1 MSNLYRNNQDQ
12 YQQIERIVNNIL
24 GAVNTNLLVEVKAID
39 GVKLTVQPTGKRFYK
54 NANLQQETKD
64 YGEFEVNVLQL
75 NNITVTI
82 NVGDIG
88 FLIVNQYDIGNILDG
103 ETLVPRRFDLLDG
116 LFLPVNITSTQIST
130 EDVEIRVPR
139 DVEIFPGRD
148 FDVRADRDCDIRA
161 ERDIELRADRN
172 VEITAETLDTQCTET
187 QIKNTAGDSLIQV
200 LIDALNAIDNLVTV
214 NSDTLNAAT
223 KAAIQAQVTKL
234 TAFNP

>member
-12 YQQIERIVNNIL
+12 YQQVERIVNNLL
-24 GAVNTNLLVEVKAID
+24 GSVNTNLLVEVKAID

-54 NANLQQETKD
+54 NNNLQQETKD

-88 FLIVNQYDIGNILDG
+88 FLIVNQYDIGNILSG

-116 LFLPVNITSTQIST
+116 LFFPVNITSTAIST

-139 DVEIFPGRD
+139 DIQLTAV
-148 FDVRADRDCDIRA
+148 
-161 ERDIELRADRN
+161 RN
-172 VEITAETLDTQCTET
+172 VEIVAKTLDTECTET
-187 QIKNTAGDSLIQV
+187 QIKNPAGDSLIQV
-200 LIDALNAIDNLVTV
+200 LIDVLKVIDNLVTQSGDV
-214 NSDTLNAAT
+214 LNAAT
-223 KAAIQAQVTKL
+223 KAAIQTEVAKL

>member
-12 YQQIERIVNNIL
+12 YQQVERIVNNLL
-24 GAVNTNLLVEVKAID
+24 GSVNTNLLVEVKAID

-54 NANLQQETKD
+54 NNNLQQETKD

-88 FLIVNQYDIGNILDG
+88 FLIVNQYDIGNILSG

-116 LFLPVNITSTQIST
+116 LFFPVNITSTAIST

-139 DVEIFPGRD
+139 DIQLTAV
-148 FDVRADRDCDIRA
+148 
-161 ERDIELRADRN
+161 RN
-172 VEITAETLDTQCTET
+172 VEIVAKTLDTECTET
-187 QIKNTAGDSLIQV
+187 QIKNPAGDSLIQV
-200 LIDALNAIDNLVTV
+200 LIDVLNVIDNLVTQSGDV
-214 NSDTLNAAT
+214 LNAAT
-223 KAAIQAQVTKL
+223 KAAIQTEVAKL

>member
-1 MSNLYRNNQDQ
+1 
-12 YQQIERIVNNIL
+12 
-24 GAVNTNLLVEVKAID
+24 VNTNLLVEVKAID

-54 NANLQQETKD
+54 NNNLQQETKD

-88 FLIVNQYDIGNILDG
+88 FLIVNQYDIGNILSG

-116 LFLPVNITSTQIST
+116 LFFPVNITSTAIST

-139 DVEIFPGRD
+139 DIQLTAV
-148 FDVRADRDCDIRA
+148 
-161 ERDIELRADRN
+161 RN
-172 VEITAETLDTQCTET
+172 VEIVAKTLDTECTET
-187 QIKNTAGDSLIQV
+187 QIKNPAGDSLIQV
-200 LIDALNAIDNLVTV
+200 LIDVLNVIDNLVTQSGDV
-214 NSDTLNAAT
+214 LNAAT
-223 KAAIQAQVTKL
+223 KAAIQTEVAKL